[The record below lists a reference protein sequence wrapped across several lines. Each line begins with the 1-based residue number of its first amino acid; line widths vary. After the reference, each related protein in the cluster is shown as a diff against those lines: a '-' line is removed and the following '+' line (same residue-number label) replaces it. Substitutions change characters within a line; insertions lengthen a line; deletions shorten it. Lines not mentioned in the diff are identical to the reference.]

1 MIYITCSASQP
12 MKQEIR
18 TGGDVW
24 CVGVSGMSTQGPAG
38 PRPGSQVDGSVQPRA
53 YPRPGEAV
61 V

>member
-1 MIYITCSASQP
+1 